1 MLGELCT
8 RIAEEGKWLFF
19 SDCEHLYRFR
29 RHLHSLQ
36 LGHGHP
42 VPGWL
47 DFNDTDH
54 AVEWCEN
61 RLIAE
66 ADLGEEHLQASCDLS
81 QQYLCQ
87 GMTPAELESV
97 KHSGSERPYPAGE
110 VIVRSGDPG
119 DCLFFILS
127 GEVEVTVDTDD
138 GNPLR
143 LTTLGPG
150 TVFGEIALVNRQRR
164 TADVMATRDTVCL
177 QVCFD
182 TLSADIRTK
191 MLINMASYFA
201 GKIEH
206 ATQLMQHLG

>member
-1 MLGELCT
+1 
-8 RIAEEGKWLFF
+8 
-19 SDCEHLYRFR
+19 
-29 RHLHSLQ
+29 
-36 LGHGHP
+36 
-42 VPGWL
+42 
-47 DFNDTDH
+47 
-54 AVEWCEN
+54 
-61 RLIAE
+61 
-66 ADLGEEHLQASCDLS
+66 
-81 QQYLCQ
+81 
-87 GMTPAELESV
+87 
-97 KHSGSERPYPAGE
+97 
-110 VIVRSGDPG
+110 
-119 DCLFFILS
+119 LS